1 MAVGIITHH
10 DCLAHDT
17 GLGHPERADRLRA
30 ILGLREQSPYDALD
44 WIDAR
49 PATTTEL
56 ARAHG
61 QGYVERM
68 LAAIPDDGSV
78 LLDGDTVISPGSG
91 RAALL
96 AAGAGCQA
104 VDLVQAGTLTRAFC
118 AVRPPGHHAEI
129 TRPMG
134 FCLFSSIAVA
144 ALHALEAHGLSRVA
158 IVDFDVHHG
167 NGTQDVLWSDAR
179 VLFCSSHE
187 SPLFPGTGMAHE
199 RGAHGNILNV
209 PLPAQSDRTSFE
221 AAYRDQIFP
230 TVDQFAPELLLV
242 SAGFDAH
249 LRDPLASLRLTT
261 EDFSWISA
269 ELVALAN
276 RHCGGRMVSM
286 LEGGYDLTGL
296 RDSVAAHLD
305 ALNA

>member
-1 MAVGIITHH
+1 M
-10 DCLAHDT
+10 
-17 GLGHPERADRLRA
+17 
-30 ILGLREQSPYDALD
+30 
-44 WIDAR
+44 
-49 PATTTEL
+49 
-56 ARAHG
+56 
-61 QGYVERM
+61 
-68 LAAIPDDGSV
+68 
-78 LLDGDTVISPGSG
+78 
-91 RAALL
+91 
-96 AAGAGCQA
+96 
-104 VDLVQAGTLTRAFC
+104 
-118 AVRPPGHHAEI
+118 
-129 TRPMG
+129 
-134 FCLFSSIAVA
+134 
-144 ALHALEAHGLSRVA
+144 
-158 IVDFDVHHG
+158 
-167 NGTQDVLWSDAR
+167 LWSDAP